1 MKSHFQMKGWA
12 ARLVLNWHIP
22 KDVKMFFIKV
32 GLYIVIFFVVSLC
45 LFFVVVVVFFLFFFS
60 VCACVFHIFFQL
72 CDLTPCSRWF
82 PLLSQALAVYGQ
94 VTGKPK
100 DDPPPPPAGLPDP
113 TTKDPEPSDDQT
125 RKGSDVETEKGK
137 PSASLASDFREVEGS
152 SKDVH
157 MRWKP
162 PVSSRSHF
170 TAAASP
176 TRARDFWVCIST
188 VQLSNY
194 FLRVLKSE
202 RHVACTPAKI

>member
-1 MKSHFQMKGWA
+1 MGSKTRFEKEAKGNSQLA
-12 ARLVLNWHIP
+12 YSQSQRCQ
-22 KDVKMFFIKV
+22 DVFHESGSEYRNFCC
-32 GLYIVIFFVVSLC
+32 YCWF
-45 LFFVVVVVFFLFFFS
+45 VFFFFC
-60 VCACVFHIFFQL
+60 VCVFFHSSLSFVI
-72 CDLTPCSRWF
+72 W
-82 PLLSQALAVYGQ
+82 LLVHVDSLSSPQALAVYGQ

-125 RKGSDVETEKGK
+125 RKGSDGETEKGK

-152 SKDVH
+152 SKDIH

-176 TRARDFWVCIST
+176 TRARDFWVYIAT
-188 VQLSNY
+188 LQLSNY

-202 RHVACTPAKI
+202 RHVACTPAKFKLV